1 MRLYYAHVAS
11 MFVDVE
17 WSEDTVMT
25 YRQRVD
31 RIFGAVQDLIASES
45 DSPKGEMDAWLM
57 SRFNTHLNE
66 IRAAME
72 KYDLRQMTTTVYFDM
87 YNDIKWYSRRGGS
100 NADTIRAALKI
111 WIQAMMPVTPHTAEE
126 LWESAGFDGLVSA
139 CQLPEADPDAISA
152 ASEYGENLI
161 RDVMS
166 DITEIRKI
174 AKMEPSRIV
183 LYTSAEW
190 KREVMRKGA
199 AMLAE
204 GELTVP
210 GLTKACMSDES
221 IKRNGKAAQE
231 LAKKVA
237 IEFPRS
243 SPESKRPLY
252 ETDEFSLLS
261 SAKGFLAEETGL
273 EVEVLSAD
281 SEGLYDPQNKARAAA
296 PGRPAILLE

>member
-1 MRLYYAHVAS
+1 
-11 MFVDVE
+11 
-17 WSEDTVMT
+17 MT
-25 YRQRVD
+25 ARQLRS
-31 RIFGAVQDLIASES
+31 RR
-45 DSPKGEMDAWLM
+45 LM
-57 SRFNTHLNE
+57 SDALFVL
-66 IRAAME
+66 
-72 KYDLRQMTTTVYFDM
+72 
-87 YNDIKWYSRRGGS
+87 WGGG
-100 NADTIRAALKI
+100 AALLCYSLVYALRK
-111 WIQAMMPVTPHTAEE
+111 PYTA
-126 LWESAGFDGLVSA
+126 AGFDGLVSA
-139 CQLPEADPDAISA
+139 EQLPEADPAMISA
-152 ASEYGENLI
+152 SSEYGENLI
-161 RDVMS
+161 RDIMS

-174 AKMEPSRIV
+174 AKVEPSRIV

-199 AMLAE
+199 RMLEE
-204 GELTVP
+204 GKLTVP
-210 GLTKACMSDES
+210 DLTKACMADEA

-281 SEGLYDPQNKARAAA
+281 AEGVYDPQNKARAAA

>member
-1 MRLYYAHVAS
+1 
-11 MFVDVE
+11 
-17 WSEDTVMT
+17 
-25 YRQRVD
+25 
-31 RIFGAVQDLIASES
+31 
-45 DSPKGEMDAWLM
+45 
-57 SRFNTHLNE
+57 
-66 IRAAME
+66 
-72 KYDLRQMTTTVYFDM
+72 
-87 YNDIKWYSRRGGS
+87 
-100 NADTIRAALKI
+100 
-111 WIQAMMPVTPHTAEE
+111 
-126 LWESAGFDGLVSA
+126 
-139 CQLPEADPDAISA
+139 
-152 ASEYGENLI
+152 
-161 RDVMS
+161 MS

-221 IKRNGKAAQE
+221 IKRNGKAVQE

>member
-1 MRLYYAHVAS
+1 
-11 MFVDVE
+11 
-17 WSEDTVMT
+17 
-25 YRQRVD
+25 
-31 RIFGAVQDLIASES
+31 
-45 DSPKGEMDAWLM
+45 
-57 SRFNTHLNE
+57 
-66 IRAAME
+66 
-72 KYDLRQMTTTVYFDM
+72 
-87 YNDIKWYSRRGGS
+87 
-100 NADTIRAALKI
+100 
-111 WIQAMMPVTPHTAEE
+111 
-126 LWESAGFDGLVSA
+126 
-139 CQLPEADPDAISA
+139 
-152 ASEYGENLI
+152 
-161 RDVMS
+161 MS

-174 AKMEPSRIV
+174 AKMEPTRIV

-204 GELTVP
+204 GGLTVP
-210 GLTKACMSDES
+210 ALTKACMSDES

-261 SAKGFLAEETGL
+261 SAEETGL

-281 SEGLYDPQNKARAAA
+281 AEGVYDPQNKARAAA